1 MKRPERP
8 AMSIFWSTSREPIS
22 ARRSKITIP
31 TSTGPFCDTN
41 LNGIVELTQR
51 IGRRMK
57 ARGKGGKVI
66 NIGSLMSVRGLPYLS
81 IYAITKG
88 GLAQL
93 TMVLAAEWGRDNIQ
107 VNCIAPGFILTSLNQ
122 KMWQQEGMK
131 EWLRG
136 AQANP
141 KMGTPEDVAALA
153 VFLAGRGANYI
164 TGQVI
169 AVDGGYTTTAA
180 WPFQP

>member
-1 MKRPERP
+1 
-8 AMSIFWSTSREPIS
+8 
-22 ARRSKITIP
+22 
-31 TSTGPFCDTN
+31 
-41 LNGIVELTQR
+41 
-51 IGRRMK
+51 
-57 ARGKGGKVI
+57 
-66 NIGSLMSVRGLPYLS
+66 
-81 IYAITKG
+81 
-88 GLAQL
+88 
-93 TMVLAAEWGRDNIQ
+93 
-107 VNCIAPGFILTSLNQ
+107 
-122 KMWQQEGMK
+122 MWQQEGMK